1 MAVFEAKWPPRA
13 PRPRPFLR
21 QFSRHPGGT
30 FSATEKTH
38 EHCTQHW
45 RRRRKCSP
53 RVRAGAEKLAWH
65 KIVGGNAPTLEV
77 SSVAFEAANPLPIS
91 ATADGVGAPP
101 PIAWQGVPPD
111 AQTIVLLVEDPDA
124 PFPEPFVHWL
134 VYDIPARV
142 AGIDA
147 QSEAQQH
154 WKEGKNSRFQSGFTP
169 AAPPAGHGL
178 HRYHFQVFALDI
190 ALGLEADAGRSSVL
204 EAMTGHV
211 LAWGELVGTYE
222 RE

>member
-1 MAVFEAKWPPRA
+1 
-13 PRPRPFLR
+13 
-21 QFSRHPGGT
+21 
-30 FSATEKTH
+30 
-38 EHCTQHW
+38 
-45 RRRRKCSP
+45 
-53 RVRAGAEKLAWH
+53 VRAGAEKLAWH